1 VRAASE
7 IVPVTQVPTGNVKLH
22 QVGPNGIPPRS
33 ARAVSAA
40 AMASHSIA
48 NPHVGSPYSRANTS
62 APAGYGARSSSP
74 ATRARFPAA
83 VIDCPSGPSMIQQV
97 GTMMAG
103 SVLWVT
109 SRDHTSGM
117 MMTDANKLMPNIA

>member
-1 VRAASE
+1 MVA
-7 IVPVTQVPTGNVKLH
+7 VTQVPTGNVKLH
-22 QVGPNGIPPRS
+22 QVGPNGIPRRT
-33 ARAVSAA
+33 ARAVSDA

-48 NPHVGSPYSRANTS
+48 NPHVGTPYSRANTS
-62 APAGYGARSSSP
+62 APAGYGARRLSP

-83 VIDCPSGPSMIQQV
+83 VTDCPSGPSRIQQV
-97 GTMMAG
+97 GTMTAA

-117 MMTDANKLMPNIA
+117 MISDANKLMPNIA

>member
-1 VRAASE
+1 M
-7 IVPVTQVPTGNVKLH
+7 VPVTTVPTGNVKLH
-22 QVGPNGIPPRS
+22 QVGPNGIPRRT

-48 NPHVGSPYSRANTS
+48 NPHVGNPYSRANTS
-62 APAGYGARSSSP
+62 APAGYGARSDSP
-74 ATRARFPAA
+74 ATFARFPDA
-83 VIDCPSGPSMIQQV
+83 VIDCPSGPSRIQQV

-117 MMTDANKLMPNIA
+117 MMIDANRLMPNIA